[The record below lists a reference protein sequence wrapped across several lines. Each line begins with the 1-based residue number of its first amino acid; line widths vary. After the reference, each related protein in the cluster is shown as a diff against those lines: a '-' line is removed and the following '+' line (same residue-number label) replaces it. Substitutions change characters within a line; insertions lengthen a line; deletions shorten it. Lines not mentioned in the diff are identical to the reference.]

1 MQDLV
6 HRSYLWAKYWPW
18 WVSIQEVVQ
27 MGDNQNFCDSLIA
40 DIPLWLILQLGT
52 PFTQENDLQM
62 MGKLHIY
69 VSLRDGNL

>member
-1 MQDLV
+1 
-6 HRSYLWAKYWPW
+6 
-18 WVSIQEVVQ
+18 
-27 MGDNQNFCDSLIA
+27 MGNNQNFCDSLIA